1 MSYILH
7 TPETFLYVWMV
18 RDKHADPETPPQTKQ
33 VSQHSA
39 WKMAAIVIAAV
50 VSLAAR
56 SSAEEIIAVVDRTG
70 RRVFVNMEDTEL
82 RLAVE
87 RGGAQAAGRLIEKR
101 KQALPGIDR
110 HIENVA
116 RRHALDPELVR
127 AVIQVESAWNPR
139 ARSRKGALGLM
150 QLMPATGARY
160 GVRDP
165 FDPRENISGGA
176 RHLRFLL
183 NRFGGDRR
191 LALAAYNAG
200 ENAVD
205 ANRGVPPYR
214 ETHLYLERVETIYG
228 KLRAGRIPR
237 IGRIY
242 KLVDQNGRTVFVND

>member
-1 MSYILH
+1 M
-7 TPETFLYVWMV
+7 
-18 RDKHADPETPPQTKQ
+18 
-33 VSQHSA
+33 
-39 WKMAAIVIAAV
+39 
-50 VSLAAR
+50 
-56 SSAEEIIAVVDRTG
+56 
-70 RRVFVNMEDTEL
+70 
-82 RLAVE
+82 
-87 RGGAQAAGRLIEKR
+87 
-101 KQALPGIDR
+101 
-110 HIENVA
+110 A

-127 AVIQVESAWNPR
+127 AVIEVESAWNPR

-165 FDPRENISGGA
+165 FDPRENISGGT

>member
-1 MSYILH
+1 MMAFFGQSQ
-7 TPETFLYVWMV
+7 TG
-18 RDKHADPETPPQTKQ
+18 KHRAKRVLGALVVTLLLFGLVAP
-33 VSQHSA
+33 VHSA
-39 WKMAAIVIAAV
+39 SRRTRLRLGKQQ
-50 VSLAAR
+50 LAKAR
-56 SSAEEIIAVVDRTG
+56 SLHANLNGTPKKN
-70 RRVFVNMEDTEL
+70 RR
-82 RLAVE
+82 
-87 RGGAQAAGRLIEKR
+87 EKDYLN
-101 KQALPGIDR
+101 AT
-110 HIENVA
+110 
-116 RRHALDPELVR
+116 RRYALDPELVR
-127 AVIQVESAWNPR
+127 AVIEVESAWNPR

-165 FDPRENISGGA
+165 FDPRENISGGT

-214 ETHLYLERVETIYG
+214 ETRLYLERVETIYG